1 MQKEIKII
9 NYVFKV
15 NKSMVLLSVENY
27 INYNNTEIKVKLLHN
42 DEYLENSIIDYNA
55 TENFLI
61 FKDFK
66 IYKDYIEVEVGSH
79 KIKINVDNTL
89 LLNDYQTENNKN
101 TYTLYDTD
109 YYNGVFDGEEVSGK
123 IYCDYEVIK
132 MIPDN
137 YYKIYVIDFEEFSG
151 MFSMTTN
158 DIKVINVNLKYKDVE
173 FKNKRVLYLKDV
185 KFFKTSSIKLKA
197 SGHFYWQIKFK
208 EKKSIKANASIIPF
222 RYLKGSL
229 SLVMKKKLFKDSL
242 NALCKD
248 ALVICYKY
256 I

>member
-89 LLNDYQTENNKN
+89 LLNDYQTENNKS

-109 YYNGVFDGEEVSGK
+109 YYNGVFDGEEVS
-123 IYCDYEVIK
+123 V
-132 MIPDN
+132 
-137 YYKIYVIDFEEFSG
+137 
-151 MFSMTTN
+151 
-158 DIKVINVNLKYKDVE
+158 
-173 FKNKRVLYLKDV
+173 
-185 KFFKTSSIKLKA
+185 
-197 SGHFYWQIKFK
+197 
-208 EKKSIKANASIIPF
+208 KSIVI
-222 RYLKGSL
+222 
-229 SLVMKKKLFKDSL
+229 MKL
-242 NALCKD
+242 
-248 ALVICYKY
+248 
-256 I
+256 